1 MAVPVKASTFL
12 RDETPAVVHHSLP
25 SAPSGRVQDGD
36 IFHFVYLE
44 QIAVIDGVCHKERL
58 RTADDLVVGDEY
70 RFPVE
75 AEQARTRIVLE
86 QDVASVRLL
95 SDVDV
100 GEAAFAA
107 TRTHSITLMSSLGQ
121 AIAGSVFLSTAGRV
135 FISMPEMANS
145 RLEYTLIAM
154 SAASDT

>member
-12 RDETPAVVHHSLP
+12 RGEPPVVVQHRLP

-70 RFPVE
+70 RFPIE
-75 AEQARTRIVLE
+75 TEQARTKILLE
-86 QDVASVRLL
+86 QDIASVRLL

-100 GEAAFAA
+100 GQAAFAA
-107 TRTHSITLMSSLGQ
+107 TRTHSVTLMSSLGQ
-121 AIAGSVFLSTAGRV
+121 VIAGTVFVSTAGRV

-145 RLEYTLIAM
+145 RAEYTLIAM
-154 SAASDT
+154 SAGPGN